1 MALLDKTSFFMPA
14 RAMAI
19 SSDGVCSILSELGQE
34 AVQVPHW
41 MHILMPSPPGK
52 AQISSTNV
60 SVFTSVSIRPPPGAW
75 SFVDVV
81 Y

>member
-19 SSDGVCSILSELGQE
+19 SSAGVCSILSALGQE

-41 MHILMPSPPGK
+41 MHILMPSPPGIEH
-52 AQISSTNV
+52 ISSTNV
-60 SVFTSVSIRPPPGAW
+60 LVFVSDTILPPPCLL
-75 SFVDVV
+75 
-81 Y
+81 